1 VAEKFQQFGDQSNAI
16 PHQDARWNLVV
27 PGTSDSLP
35 QIRDLVTHIT
45 RCVHF
50 DEEMSGKIEM
60 AVDEACANIV
70 EHAYRDEEPPGEIEL
85 RAQAFSDRLE
95 ISILDHARTDFPVDA
110 KPRMEIDDY
119 ISSDQ
124 RRGMGLF
131 IIHSFMDDVRHRYV
145 RGHGNELLLVKY
157 IA

>member
-1 VAEKFQQFGDQSNAI
+1 MAEQSEQFGNQSDAT

-35 QIRDLVTHIT
+35 QIRDLVSHIT

-50 DEEMSGKIEM
+50 DEEMSTKIEM

-70 EHAYRDEEPPGEIEL
+70 EHAYRDQKPPGEIEL
-85 RAQAFSDRLE
+85 RAQAFPDRLE
-95 ISILDHARTDFPVDA
+95 ISILDHAPTDFPAEV
-110 KPRMEIDDY
+110 KPCMELEDY
-119 ISSDQ
+119 ISSEK

-145 RGHGNELLLVKY
+145 VGHGNELLLVKY

>member
-1 VAEKFQQFGDQSNAI
+1 MAEQKEQFGDQSNAES
-16 PHQDARWNLVV
+16 HQNSRWNLVV
-27 PGTSDSLP
+27 PGTTESLP
-35 QIRDLVTHIT
+35 QIRDLVSHIT
-45 RCVHF
+45 QCVQF
-50 DEEMSGKIEM
+50 DDELSGKIEM

-70 EHAYRDEEPPGEIEL
+70 EHAYRDQKPPGEIEL

-95 ISILDHARTDFPVDA
+95 ISILDHAPNDFPAEV

-119 ISSDQ
+119 ISSEQ

-131 IIHSFMDDVRHRYV
+131 IIHSFMDDVQHRFV
-145 RGHGNELLLVKY
+145 VGHGNELLLVKY

>member
-1 VAEKFQQFGDQSNAI
+1 MADQLEQFGNQSNAA

-35 QIRDLVTHIT
+35 QIRDLVIHIT
-45 RCVHF
+45 RCIHF

-70 EHAYRDEEPPGEIEL
+70 EHAYRDQKPPGEIEL

-95 ISILDHARTDFPVDA
+95 ISILDHAHNDFPVDS
-110 KPRMEIDDY
+110 KPYMGIDEY
-119 ISSDQ
+119 ISSER

-145 RGHGNELLLVKY
+145 AGHGNELLLVKY

>member
-1 VAEKFQQFGDQSNAI
+1 MAEHREQFGDQSNAA

-27 PGTSDSLP
+27 PGTAESLP
-35 QIRDLVTHIT
+35 QIRDLVSHIT
-45 RCVHF
+45 QCVQF
-50 DEEMSGKIEM
+50 NDEMSSKIEM

-70 EHAYRDEEPPGEIEL
+70 EHAYRDQKPPGEIEL

-95 ISILDHARTDFPVDA
+95 ISILDHAPTDFSAEV

-119 ISSDQ
+119 ISSEQ

-131 IIHSFMDDVRHRYV
+131 IIHSFMDDVKHRFV
-145 RGHGNELLLVKY
+145 VGHGNELLLVKY

>member
-1 VAEKFQQFGDQSNAI
+1 MAEQREQFGDQPNAV

-27 PGTSDSLP
+27 PGTAESLP
-35 QIRDLVTHIT
+35 QIRDLVSHIT
-45 RCVHF
+45 QYVHF
-50 DEEMSGKIEM
+50 DDEMSSKIEM

-70 EHAYRDEEPPGEIEL
+70 EHAYRDQKPPGEIEL

-95 ISILDHARTDFPVDA
+95 ISILDHSPTDFPVEV
-110 KPRMEIDDY
+110 KPCMEIDDY
-119 ISSDQ
+119 ISSEQ

-157 IA
+157 LA

>member
-1 VAEKFQQFGDQSNAI
+1 MAEYLEQFGEQAHAAS
-16 PHQDARWNLVV
+16 HHDARWNLVV
-27 PGTSDSLP
+27 PGTAESLP

-45 RCVHF
+45 HCVHF
-50 DEEMSGKIEM
+50 DEDMSGKIEM

-70 EHAYRDEEPPGEIEL
+70 EHAYRDEKPPGEIEL
-85 RAQAFSDRLE
+85 RAQLFSDRLE
-95 ISILDHARTDFPVDA
+95 ICILDHSHTDFPVDT
-110 KPRMEIDDY
+110 KPRMEIDEY
-119 ISSDQ
+119 ISSEQ

-145 RGHGNELLLVKY
+145 AGHGNELLLVKY

>member
-1 VAEKFQQFGDQSNAI
+1 VAEYIEQSGNQSNAA

-27 PGTSDSLP
+27 PGTSESLP
-35 QIRDLVTHIT
+35 QIRDLVSHIT
-45 RCVHF
+45 QCVHF
-50 DEEMSGKIEM
+50 NDEMSGKIEM

-70 EHAYRDEEPPGEIEL
+70 EHAYRDQKPPGEIEL

-95 ISILDHARTDFPVDA
+95 ISILDHACTDFPVDA

-119 ISSDQ
+119 ISSEQ

-145 RGHGNELLLVKY
+145 VGHGNELLLVKY

>member
-1 VAEKFQQFGDQSNAI
+1 MAEQSEQFGNQSNAT

-27 PGTSDSLP
+27 PGTAESLP
-35 QIRDLVTHIT
+35 QIRDLVSHIT
-45 RCVHF
+45 KCVHF
-50 DEEMSGKIEM
+50 NDEMSGKIEM

-70 EHAYRDEEPPGEIEL
+70 EHAYRDQKPPGEIEL

-95 ISILDHARTDFPVDA
+95 ISILDHACTNFPVDA
-110 KPRMEIDDY
+110 KPGMEIDDY
-119 ISSDQ
+119 ISSEK

-131 IIHSFMDDVRHRYV
+131 IIHSFMDDVKHRYV
-145 RGHGNELLLVKY
+145 VGHGNELLLVKY